1 MKLHANARTCPR
13 SRRLLVARIEQGWS
27 AAAAA
32 AAAGVSE
39 RTARK
44 WLAPWRAEG
53 GEGLLDRSSRPRRS
67 PRSTGAERVAAI
79 IALRRLRMTAAEIG
93 EVLSMPLSTVS
104 LVLKRVGLG
113 KRSRLAPLEPAN
125 RYQRERPGELVHVD
139 VKKLGRIARPGHRV
153 FGRSSQSG
161 WQSRR
166 FETGWEYLHVCVDV
180 ECPRFRRQ
188 RVVRQLLSFLVHFLV
203 VDRREVVERGVQS
216 EPVVEALDV
225 VEDGCASF
233 GAAAKVLAASR
244 SFVDEAKKL
253 SATALS

>member
-44 WLAPWRAEG
+44 WLARWRAEG

-125 RYQRERPGELVHVD
+125 RYER
-139 VKKLGRIARPGHRV
+139 RAARRARPRRRQEARHGSLGPAIV
-153 FGRSSQSG
+153 SSDAAAERR
-161 WQSRR
+161 QSRR
-166 FETGWEYLHVCVDV
+166 C
-180 ECPRFRRQ
+180 
-188 RVVRQLLSFLVHFLV
+188 
-203 VDRREVVERGVQS
+203 
-216 EPVVEALDV
+216 EPA
-225 VEDGCASF
+225 GSTSTSASTTTADSPTPKSSPTNAAPT
-233 GAAAKVLAASR
+233 AAAFLARAIDSFAAPASR
-244 SFVDEAKKL
+244 S
-253 SATALS
+253 SA

>member
-44 WLAPWRAEG
+44 WLARWRAEG

-125 RYQRERPGELVHVD
+125 FTRKASDWLLAT
-139 VKKLGRIARPGHRV
+139 VKAPPPKSVVPANFPPMMT
-153 FGRSSQSG
+153 SS
-161 WQSRR
+161 
-166 FETGWEYLHVCVDV
+166 
-180 ECPRFRRQ
+180 
-188 RVVRQLLSFLVHFLV
+188 
-203 VDRREVVERGVQS
+203 
-216 EPVVEALDV
+216 
-225 VEDGCASF
+225 CAST
-233 GAAAKVLAASR
+233 
-244 SFVDEAKKL
+244 
-253 SATALS
+253 ATP